1 MGAFPAKRSDEAR
14 LKWNRLAHMNTV
26 ISAASR
32 IVNLVEGVISA
43 VISAERVKRH
53 GTISRAM
60 SSHAEERLRKM
71 SQSIKRLC
79 PVHDV

>member
-1 MGAFPAKRSDEAR
+1 MESIGSNEHCHIGD
-14 LKWNRLAHMNTV
+14 
-26 ISAASR
+26 SR

-43 VISAERVKRH
+43 VISAERVKRDR
-53 GTISRAM
+53 TISRAM